1 MLSFRLF
8 LRIDYLLLLLVLVL
22 SLIGAL
28 GAYSAETPGGPG
40 NTFVRQLVWIGLGFC
55 VCLAVAAVDYH
66 LLTDY
71 AFFLYICAILMLLAV
86 LLFGMEIHGSKSWLV
101 VGPVRFQPSELGKLV
116 LILTLARYLA
126 AIEGASVRGRHF
138 LAVILLTLV
147 PMGLVILQGD
157 LGTAAMYLPILL
169 AVILVAGLRARF
181 LVGLLALTLCLSP
194 AGWFVMKNYQ
204 RQRILA
210 TLNPE
215 LDPQGVGYQTRQSL
229 IAIGSGGLLGKGIG
243 QGDQSQLG
251 FVPEIHSDFIFS
263 LIAEEAGLA
272 GASVILI
279 LYLLVL
285 MRMVR
290 IAQVSRDRTGI
301 FIVAGLVAL
310 IFSHVVIN
318 VGMTLGLLPPI
329 GIPLPLLSYGG
340 SFTLVIFTA
349 IGIALSA
356 YSRRFVH

>member
-1 MLSFRLF
+1 MVSLRLF
-8 LRIDYLLLLLVLVL
+8 LRIDYFLLLLALVL

-28 GAYSAETPGGPG
+28 GAYSAETPGGPE
-40 NTFVRQLVWIGLGFC
+40 NTFVRQLVWIGLGLC

-71 AFFLYICAILMLLAV
+71 AFLLYIGAILMLLAV
-86 LLFGMEIHGSKSWLV
+86 LLFGVEIHGSKSWLA
-101 VGPVRFQPSELGKLV
+101 VGPVRFQPSEFGKLV

-126 AIEGASVRGRHF
+126 AIEGPSVRRRHF
-138 LAVILLTLV
+138 LAITLLTLV

-169 AVILVAGLRARF
+169 AVILVAGLRLRF
-181 LVGLLALTLCLSP
+181 LVGLLALMLCMAP

-229 IAIGSGGLLGKGIG
+229 IAIGSGGLFGKGIG

-263 LIAEEAGLA
+263 LIAEEAGLV
-272 GASVILI
+272 GASVILL

-285 MRMVR
+285 MRMVH
-290 IAQVSRDRTGI
+290 IADVSRDRTGI
-301 FIVAGLVAL
+301 YIIAGLVAL
-310 IFSHVVIN
+310 IFSHVVVN
-318 VGMTLGLLPPI
+318 LGMTLGLLPPI

>member
-1 MLSFRLF
+1 MLSQRLF
-8 LRIDYLLLLLVLVL
+8 LRIDYLLLLLALVL

-40 NTFVRQLVWIGLGFC
+40 NTFVRQLVWIGLGLC
-55 VCLAVAAVDYH
+55 VCLVVASIDYH
-66 LLTDY
+66 FLTDY
-71 AFFLYICAILMLLAV
+71 AFLFYGCVILMLLGV
-86 LLFGMEIHGSKSWLV
+86 LLFGVEIHGSKSWLAF
-101 VGPVRFQPSELGKLV
+101 GPVRFQPSELGKLV
-116 LILTLARYLA
+116 LVLTLARYLA
-126 AIEGASVRGRHF
+126 GIEESFLRRRHF
-138 LAVILLTLV
+138 LAVTVLALV
-147 PMGLVILQGD
+147 PMGLVLLQGD

-169 AVILVAGLRARF
+169 AVALVAGLRVRV
-181 LVGLLALTLCLSP
+181 LIGLLALMLCLAP

-210 TLNPE
+210 TLNPD
-215 LDPQGVGYQTRQSL
+215 LDPRGVGYQTRQSL
-229 IAIGSGGLLGKGIG
+229 IAIGSGGVFGKGIG

-263 LIAEEAGLA
+263 LIAEEAGLI
-272 GASVILI
+272 GACVILL

-285 MRMVR
+285 MRMVH
-290 IAQVSRDRTGI
+290 IAEVSRDRTGI
-301 FIVAGLVAL
+301 FVMAGLVAL
-310 IFSHVVIN
+310 IFSHVVVN
-318 VGMTLGLLPPI
+318 LGMTLGMLPPI

-349 IGIALSA
+349 IGIALGT

>member
-1 MLSFRLF
+1 MVSLRLF
-8 LRIDYLLLLLVLVL
+8 LRIDYFLLLLALVL

-28 GAYSAETPGGPG
+28 GAYSAETPGGPE
-40 NTFVRQLVWIGLGFC
+40 NTFVRQLVWIGLGLC
-55 VCLAVAAVDYH
+55 VCLAMAAVDYH

-71 AFFLYICAILMLLAV
+71 AFLLYIGAILMLLAV
-86 LLFGMEIHGSKSWLV
+86 LLFGVEIHGSKSWLA
-101 VGPVRFQPSELGKLV
+101 VGPVRFQPSEFGKLV

-126 AIEGASVRGRHF
+126 AIEGPSVRRRHF
-138 LAVILLTLV
+138 LAITLLTLV

-169 AVILVAGLRARF
+169 AVILVAGLRLRF
-181 LVGLLALTLCLSP
+181 LVGLLALMLCMAP

-229 IAIGSGGLLGKGIG
+229 IAIGSGGLFGKGIG

-263 LIAEEAGLA
+263 LIAEEAGLV
-272 GASVILI
+272 GASVILL

-285 MRMVR
+285 MRMVH
-290 IAQVSRDRTGI
+290 IADVSRDRTGI
-301 FIVAGLVAL
+301 YIIAGLVAL
-310 IFSHVVIN
+310 IFSHVVVN
-318 VGMTLGLLPPI
+318 LGMTLGLLPPI

>member
-1 MLSFRLF
+1 MLSQRLL

-28 GAYSAETPGGPG
+28 GAYSAETLGGQG
-40 NTFVRQLVWIGLGFC
+40 NTFVRQLVWIGLGLC
-55 VCLAVAAVDYH
+55 VCLVVAAVDYH

-71 AFFLYICAILMLLAV
+71 AFLLYICAILMLLGV
-86 LLFGMEIHGSKSWLV
+86 LLFGVEIHGSKSWLAL
-101 VGPVRFQPSELGKLV
+101 GPIRFQPSELGKLV

-126 AIEGASVRGRHF
+126 GIEGSFVPRRHF
-138 LAVILLTLV
+138 LAVTLLTVV

-157 LGTAAMYLPILL
+157 LGTATMYLPILL
-169 AVILVAGLRARF
+169 AVTLVAGLRVRF
-181 LVGLLALTLCLSP
+181 LIGLLALMLCAAP
-194 AGWFVMKNYQ
+194 AGWLVMKNYQ

-210 TLNPE
+210 TLDPE

-229 IAIGSGGLLGKGIG
+229 IAIGSGGLFGKGIG

-263 LIAEEAGLA
+263 LIAEEAGLI
-272 GASVILI
+272 GASVILL

-285 MRMVR
+285 MRMVH
-290 IAQVSRDRTGI
+290 IAEVSRDRTGI

-310 IFSHVVIN
+310 IFSHVVVNI
-318 VGMTLGLLPPI
+318 GMTLGLLPPI

-349 IGIALSA
+349 IGIALST

>member
-1 MLSFRLF
+1 MVSLRLF
-8 LRIDYLLLLLVLVL
+8 LRIDYLLLLLALVL

-28 GAYSAETPGGPG
+28 GAYSAETPGGPE
-40 NTFVRQLVWIGLGFC
+40 NTFVRQLVWIGLGLC

-71 AFFLYICAILMLLAV
+71 AFLLYIGAILMLLAV
-86 LLFGMEIHGSKSWLV
+86 LLFGVEIHGSKSWLA
-101 VGPVRFQPSELGKLV
+101 VGPVRFQPSEFGKLV

-126 AIEGASVRGRHF
+126 AIEGPSVRRRHF
-138 LAVILLTLV
+138 LAITLLTLV

-157 LGTAAMYLPILL
+157 LGTAMMYFPILL
-169 AVILVAGLRARF
+169 AVILVAGLRLRF
-181 LVGLLALTLCLSP
+181 LVGLLALMLCMAP

-229 IAIGSGGLLGKGIG
+229 IAIGSGGLFGKGIG

-263 LIAEEAGLA
+263 LIAEEAGLV
-272 GASVILI
+272 GASVILL

-285 MRMVR
+285 MRMVH
-290 IAQVSRDRTGI
+290 IADVSRDRTGI
-301 FIVAGLVAL
+301 FIIAGLVAL
-310 IFSHVVIN
+310 IFSHVVVN
-318 VGMTLGLLPPI
+318 LGMTLGLLPPI